1 MSCWRVLEGTVL
13 GRGSVSGYGG
23 EGGGG
28 DTGRGLGISRAE
40 VYDWTLWQM

>member
-23 EGGGG
+23 EGGGRYWQGVG
-28 DTGRGLGISRAE
+28 D
-40 VYDWTLWQM
+40 QPC